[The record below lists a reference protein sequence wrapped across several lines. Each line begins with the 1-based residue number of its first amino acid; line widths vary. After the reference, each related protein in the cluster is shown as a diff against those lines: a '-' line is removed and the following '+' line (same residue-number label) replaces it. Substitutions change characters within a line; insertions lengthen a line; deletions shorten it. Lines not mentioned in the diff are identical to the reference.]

1 MGVAHFSMRA
11 VISSTCSCYSSI
23 GWKNVQDIIASMY
36 ERDFE
41 KAALRGE
48 PSYVWRAGQQRRLD
62 MIVKAA
68 GERIRGRILE
78 NGCGVGMYV
87 EHLSPF
93 GGEVIGLEYDFER
106 AAEARVNSTHILNA
120 AGESLP
126 FPPSPL
132 RLAQGGAFDLILSH
146 EVIEHVQDDHA
157 AIREIVRV
165 LRSPDPVSGKPGGR
179 AVIFCPNRGYPFE
192 THGIYW
198 RGKYQFGNKLF
209 VNYLPRAW
217 RDKLAPHVRVYS
229 GKDLEKLFEGLPVK
243 FIERTI
249 IFGAYDNI
257 IARFGS
263 FGKILR
269 EILQFMEKTPL
280 NVFGLSHFWVVEK
293 LEEKT

>member
-1 MGVAHFSMRA
+1 M
-11 VISSTCSCYSSI
+11 
-23 GWKNVQDIIASMY
+23 QDIIASMN

-68 GERIRGRILE
+68 GERIRGQILE

-106 AAEARVNSTHILNA
+106 ATEARVNSAHILNA

-126 FPPSPL
+126 FPSST
-132 RLAQGGAFDLILSH
+132 FDLILSH
-146 EVIEHVQDDHA
+146 EVIEHVQDDRTA
-157 AIREIVRV
+157 LREMVRV
-165 LRSPDPVSGKPGGR
+165 LRSPDPVSGKSGGR

-198 RGKYQFGNKLF
+198 RGKYHFGNKLF
-209 VNYLPRAW
+209 VNYLPRVW
-217 RDKLAPHVRVYS
+217 RNKLATHVRVYS
-229 GKDLEKLFEGLPVK
+229 AKDMKKLFEGLPVR
-243 FIERTI
+243 FIERRI

-257 IARFGS
+257 IARFGPL
-263 FGKILR
+263 GKILR
-269 EILQFMEKTPL
+269 KILQFLEKTPL
-280 NVFGLSHFWVVEK
+280 KAFGLSHFWVVEK